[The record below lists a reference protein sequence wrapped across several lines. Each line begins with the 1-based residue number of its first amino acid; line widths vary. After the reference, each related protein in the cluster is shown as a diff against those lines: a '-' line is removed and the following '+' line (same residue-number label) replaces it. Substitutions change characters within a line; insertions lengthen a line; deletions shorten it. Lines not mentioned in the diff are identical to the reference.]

1 MIKEDIRMALEYLK
15 NSDAPYSNFNVAA
28 VLTDINNKKFVGV
41 NVETISLTSNV
52 CAERNAIFTAITEGS
67 KKFKRVVIVGGKNG
81 KVTSYTSPCGVCR
94 QMLRD
99 YCDPETFDVVIAIDE
114 DNYQEFKLK
123 DLLPHSFGPENLED

>member
-1 MIKEDIRMALEYLK
+1 M
-15 NSDAPYSNFNVAA
+15 F
-28 VLTDINNKKFVGV
+28 
-41 NVETISLTSNV
+41 
-52 CAERNAIFTAITEGS
+52 EGS

-81 KVTSYTSPCGVCR
+81 KVTSYTPPCGVCR

-123 DLLPHSFGPENLED
+123 DLLPHSFGPENLEE